1 MRRRMTAIAALLL
14 AACGGESGE
23 SDAGNAATGR
33 EAAAGAGGDSAD
45 TADGEAGGGGGGAV
59 TASFAPGL
67 WETTTEVL
75 SMNVPNMPQ
84 GFRPPMPPATT
95 VRHCLT
101 PEQVSRPPAD
111 FMSGGGESGGCTYQ
125 DFAMANGRIRGT
137 VQCGAEAGSMH
148 MTMDGSFTPTRYEM
162 NQQVETSGQG
172 MTMNMESRT
181 TGRRVGDCP

>member
-1 MRRRMTAIAALLL
+1 LLL
-14 AACGGESGE
+14 AACGGGSGGE
-23 SDAGNAATGR
+23 SDSGNAAAGG
-33 EAAAGAGGDSAD
+33 EAAAGAGAGAGAGAAEGAAGD
-45 TADGEAGGGGGGAV
+45 AGGGGGGAV
-59 TASFAPGL
+59 AASFAPGL
-67 WETTTEVL
+67 WETTTVVL

-111 FMSGGGESGGCTYQ
+111 FMSGGGESGGCTYR

-137 VQCGAEAGSMH
+137 VQCGADGGAMR

-172 MTMNMESRT
+172 MTMNIESRT
-181 TGRRVGDCP
+181 TGRRVGDCPG

>member
-1 MRRRMTAIAALLL
+1 MRRGMTAIAALVL
-14 AACGGESGE
+14 AACGGGSGG
-23 SDAGNAATGR
+23 SDTGNAAAGG
-33 EAAAGAGGDSAD
+33 EAAADPGGDAVD
-45 TADGEAGGGGGGAV
+45 TTGGDAGGGGGGAV
-59 TASFAPGL
+59 AASFAPGL

-84 GFRPPMPPATT
+84 GFSPPMPPATT

-101 PEQVSRPPAD
+101 PEQAGRPPAD

-125 DFAMANGRIRGT
+125 DFAMSNGRIRGT
-137 VQCGAEAGSMH
+137 IQCGAEAGSMR
-148 MTMDGSFTPTRYEM
+148 MTMDGSFSSTRYEM

>member
-1 MRRRMTAIAALLL
+1 MKRGMTTIAALLL

-23 SDAGNAATGR
+23 SDTGNAAAGG
-33 EAAAGAGGDSAD
+33 EAATGGGA
-45 TADGEAGGGGGGAV
+45 TEEADGDGGGGGAGV
-59 TASFAPGL
+59 ATASFAPGL

-137 VQCGAEAGSMH
+137 IQCGAEAGSMR

>member
-1 MRRRMTAIAALLL
+1 MRHGMAAVAALLL
-14 AACGGESGE
+14 AACGGEGGDESASG
-23 SDAGNAATGR
+23 N
-33 EAAAGAGGDSAD
+33 AGAGGEAAAD
-45 TADGEAGGGGGGAV
+45 ARAIEGADGDAAGGGGGAV
-59 TASFAPGL
+59 AASFSPGL
-67 WETTTEVL
+67 WETTTVVL
-75 SMNVPNMPQ
+75 GMNVPNMPQ

-137 VQCGAEAGSMH
+137 LQCGADGGSMR

-162 NQQVETSGQG
+162 NQRVETGGQG
-172 MTMNMESRT
+172 MTMNIESRT
-181 TGRRVGDCP
+181 TGRRVGDCPG